1 MGRATKTLAPAAA
14 PTAAPA
20 MKGSKVPR
28 MTKRH
33 MITVREIPVPSMT
46 TVWTGITA
54 AGGITIAMIA
64 SRITPP
70 AAPVKTPMKAVTND
84 ATERATIKSGPTSA
98 GARISIP
105 FL

>member
-1 MGRATKTLAPAAA
+1 MACNHDMGRATKTLAPAAA

-20 MKGSKVPR
+20 MKGSNVPR

-33 MITVREIPVPSMT
+33 MIRVRDMPVPSIT

-64 SRITPP
+64 SKITPP
-70 AAPVKTPMKAVTND
+70 AVPVKT
-84 ATERATIKSGPTSA
+84 R
-98 GARISIP
+98 
-105 FL
+105 